1 VAVTEE
7 ASPADGNPA
16 DGNPATGATS
26 LRPVDL
32 LLLGYLGF
40 ASIVALARHETTG
53 RGWLLLSNGLTLLLV
68 LLLARNEHGRFGR
81 ALREIYPI
89 LLLTSLYGG
98 LDLLSGGGTVPVHD
112 AQVQRWEATLFGGQ
126 PSRDWWRAAPSQLW
140 SLILHGAYFS
150 YYAIVLLP
158 AVLLLARQQLGALRR
173 LMLALMAT
181 FVFCYLWFVLFPV
194 AGPYYEF
201 PRPSGAFVDNP
212 AARLVYRT
220 LAAGSSYGAAFPS
233 SHVAASVAVT
243 IGCWRVSRRL
253 GLALA
258 LLTALLTVAVVY
270 CQMHYAV
277 DALAGLVAGAVFG
290 GMLTSGRSAVKR
302 GPGADRSPLATRA
315 SVLTER

>member
-1 VAVTEE
+1 M
-7 ASPADGNPA
+7 
-16 DGNPATGATS
+16 
-26 LRPVDL
+26 DL

-98 LDLLSGGGTVPVHD
+98 SRPSERGRYSAGARRPGAALGGD
-112 AQVQRWEATLFGGQ
+112 AVR
-126 PSRDWWRAAPSQLW
+126 RAAQPRLVACSAEPALVAHPPRSVLPPTTPLCCCPRCCC
-140 SLILHGAYFS
+140 SLANS
-150 YYAIVLLP
+150 
-158 AVLLLARQQLGALRR
+158 LGALRR

-181 FVFCYLWFVLFPV
+181 FVFCCLWFVLFPV

-220 LAAGSSYGAAFPS
+220 LAAGSS
-233 SHVAASVAVT
+233 
-243 IGCWRVSRRL
+243 
-253 GLALA
+253 
-258 LLTALLTVAVVY
+258 
-270 CQMHYAV
+270 
-277 DALAGLVAGAVFG
+277 
-290 GMLTSGRSAVKR
+290 
-302 GPGADRSPLATRA
+302 
-315 SVLTER
+315 

>member
-1 VAVTEE
+1 MVPECEVAVTEE
-7 ASPADGNPA
+7 ASPA

-158 AVLLLARQQLGALRR
+158 AVLLLARQQLRGAPQTDAGPDGDVRFLLPLVRTLSGGGTVLRIPSPERGVRGQSGGAAGLPHVGRRQLVLCSPFHRRTLRR
-173 LMLALMAT
+173 ASLS
-181 FVFCYLWFVLFPV
+181 
-194 AGPYYEF
+194 
-201 PRPSGAFVDNP
+201 RSGAGGFGVGWAWRSHCSP
-212 AARLVYRT
+212 RCSLWRWYTARCTTRWMHWRDW
-220 LAAGSSYGAAFPS
+220 SSELFRRDADIRPERSEKGPRCGPEPPRHPCVGA
-233 SHVAASVAVT
+233 
-243 IGCWRVSRRL
+243 
-253 GLALA
+253 
-258 LLTALLTVAVVY
+258 Y
-270 CQMHYAV
+270 
-277 DALAGLVAGAVFG
+277 
-290 GMLTSGRSAVKR
+290 
-302 GPGADRSPLATRA
+302 
-315 SVLTER
+315 

>member
-7 ASPADGNPA
+7 ASPA

-181 FVFCYLWFVLFPV
+181 FVFCYLWFVL
-194 AGPYYEF
+194 
-201 PRPSGAFVDNP
+201 
-212 AARLVYRT
+212 
-220 LAAGSSYGAAFPS
+220 
-233 SHVAASVAVT
+233 T
-243 IGCWRVSRRL
+243 IGCCRVSRRL

-290 GMLTSGRSAVKR
+290 GTLTSGRSAVKR